1 MKPSESKRV
10 QLPSLELGSDWQL
23 TTTTEHKHQASFIT
37 ASSSSNMSQVK
48 AQGSVEKATQF
59 AQFAQLG
66 QDEEHNEHLLDS
78 KSFALDTTYIH
89 NGYQS
94 QETADDQF
102 QKDLANELSAFLL
115 QYNAWAT
122 ARPEAEL
129 ERSTERMNTMY
140 SEITRRE
147 QEQENM
153 RLQYA
158 DMLQKVRALVL
169 MCF

>member
-1 MKPSESKRV
+1 
-10 QLPSLELGSDWQL
+10 
-23 TTTTEHKHQASFIT
+23 
-37 ASSSSNMSQVK
+37 MSQVK
-48 AQGSVEKATQF
+48 GSAEKATQF

-129 ERSTERMNTMY
+129 ERNTERMNTMY

-147 QEQENM
+147 QEQGAVQFTMLCLPAHRSLNAATLENM